1 MEKHRLD
8 GRIKLRHLQCLLAV
22 AQHGSL
28 QRAAEALSITQPA
41 VSKTIA
47 ELEGLLGVRLFE
59 RGRNG
64 ARPTAQAELF
74 LRHAGAS
81 VSALRQ
87 GIDVLSRAV
96 GQTGGVVEIAVLPTL
111 AAAMMPSVLEA
122 FRREWPGIVV
132 QVHTGANQQLLTQL
146 KSGQVTLALGR
157 MSDPESMAGLT
168 FEHLCATP
176 LCVVVRPAHP
186 LMRQRGMSLADIAN
200 HHVVLP
206 PHGTILRHTADSF
219 LRAHGVGMLG
229 DYSEVLSM
237 SLARAMTLRD
247 DVVWI
252 ASEITVQDDLANAVL
267 CALPFATKGTEESI
281 GILWR
286 NDTVPTPPEQTL
298 IGAMRE
304 AARVRYGMPGSR

>member
-1 MEKHRLD
+1 MERHRLD

-87 GIDVLSRAV
+87 GIDVLARAN
-96 GQTGGVVEIAVLPTL
+96 GQTGGVIEIAVLPTL
-111 AAAMMPSVLEA
+111 AAAMMPS
-122 FRREWPGIVV
+122 VV

-157 MSDPESMAGLT
+157 MSDPEGMAGLT

-176 LCVVVRPAHP
+176 LSVVVRASHP
-186 LMRQRGMSLADIAN
+186 LVQQRSVSMADIARY
-200 HHVVLP
+200 HVVLP
-206 PHGTILRHTADSF
+206 PNGTILRHTADGF
-219 LRAHGVGMLG
+219 LRAHGVGMLD
-229 DYSEVLSM
+229 DYSELLSM

-247 DVVWI
+247 DVIWI
-252 ASEITVQDDLANAVL
+252 ASEITVQDDLADGVL

-298 IGAMRE
+298 ISAMRE
-304 AARVRYGMPGSR
+304 AARVRYGTPGVR

>member
-1 MEKHRLD
+1 MERHLLD

-41 VSKTIA
+41 VSKTVA
-47 ELEGLLGVRLFE
+47 ELESLLGVRLFE

-96 GQTGGVVEIAVLPTL
+96 GATGGVIELAVLPTL
-111 AAAMMPSVLEA
+111 AAAMMPSVLDT
-122 FRREWPGIVV
+122 FRREWPGTVV
-132 QVHTGANQQLLTQL
+132 RVHTGANQQLLAQL
-146 KSGQVTLALGR
+146 KSGQVSLALGR
-157 MSDPESMAGLT
+157 LSDPEGMAGLT

-176 LCVVVRPAHP
+176 LCLVVRPEHP
-186 LMRQRGMSLADIAN
+186 LVKQRSVSMADVAAY
-200 HHVVLP
+200 HVVLP

-219 LRAHGVGMLG
+219 LRAHGVGTLD
-229 DYSEVLSM
+229 DYSELLSM
-237 SLARAMTLRD
+237 SLARAMTLHG

-252 ASEITVQDDLANAVL
+252 ASEITVLDDLDNGDL

-281 GILWR
+281 GLLWR

-298 IGAMRE
+298 ISAMRE
-304 AARVRYGMPGSR
+304 AARLRYGAQGVR